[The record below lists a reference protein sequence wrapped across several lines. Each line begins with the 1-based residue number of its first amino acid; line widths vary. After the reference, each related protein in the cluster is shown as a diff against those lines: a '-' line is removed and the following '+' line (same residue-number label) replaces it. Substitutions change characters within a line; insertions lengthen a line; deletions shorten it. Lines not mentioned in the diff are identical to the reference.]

1 MTGAVVTVDCCLRRT
16 LLKGRFE
23 TTYVS
28 PSQVVI
34 RDIESE
40 RSCGIR
46 SLKGMSINDIRIM
59 GRTNR
64 YVVAYTPHTL
74 ILADM
79 EVDKVIFNL

>member
-1 MTGAVVTVDCCLRRT
+1 M
-16 LLKGRFE
+16 
-23 TTYVS
+23 S

-34 RDIESE
+34 RDTESE

-46 SLKGMSINDIRIM
+46 SLKGLGINDIRIM

-64 YVVAYTPHTL
+64 YGKDRKKGFRLHLNALVVAYTPHTL

-79 EVDKVIFNL
+79 ETDKV